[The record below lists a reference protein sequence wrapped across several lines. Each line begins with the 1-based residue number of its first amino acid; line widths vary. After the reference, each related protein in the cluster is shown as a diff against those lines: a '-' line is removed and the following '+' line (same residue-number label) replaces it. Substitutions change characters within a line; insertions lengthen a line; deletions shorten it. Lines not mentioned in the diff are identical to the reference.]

1 MSEKLYH
8 IKINGALVEVP
19 KQLYLEYY
27 RSKRRDKYYEHDI
40 KIENAVRDKNGN
52 IVGYRPSRED
62 SLERLLEAGGDYRD
76 DSESVEDTAIL
87 KLTAAAL
94 HEALRLLPDDE
105 RDFIET
111 LFFSN
116 GGSGMSEREYAR
128 ILGLSKTAIHAR
140 KEKVLRKLKKLLG
153 S

>member
-8 IKINGALVEVP
+8 ININGALVEVP

-62 SLERLLEAGGDYRD
+62 SLERLMEAGGDYRD
-76 DSESVEDTAIL
+76 DSESVEDAAIL

-94 HEALRLLPDDE
+94 HEALRLLSDDE

-116 GGSGMSEREYAR
+116 GGSGMSEREYAGMTG
-128 ILGLSKTAIHAR
+128 IPHPTIHSR
-140 KEKVLRKLKKLLG
+140 KVKILKKIKKLME